1 MTTSPSVGD
10 ADESLPNTS
19 QSRIRSSVR
28 DVKPTTNTLKSKL
41 SDLIANPKQLGPT
54 ECYVGQILKLLD
66 KDTSGLLNTALN
78 DKRIRHV
85 DLLKLCAE
93 EGYKMSE
100 ATMRRHRS
108 GGCRC
113 PR

>member
-1 MTTSPSVGD
+1 MTNSPSAGD
-10 ADESLPNTS
+10 VAESSPNIS
-19 QSRIRSSVR
+19 QSRTRLNAP
-28 DVKPTTNTLKSKL
+28 DVKQSISISDALKELLDNPNKL
-41 SDLIANPKQLGPT
+41 RQSD
-54 ECYVGQILKLLD
+54 CYVGQVLLD
-66 KDTSGLLNTALN
+66 LEPEASALLNTALK

-85 DLLKLCAE
+85 DLLKLCVA

-113 PR
+113 SQ